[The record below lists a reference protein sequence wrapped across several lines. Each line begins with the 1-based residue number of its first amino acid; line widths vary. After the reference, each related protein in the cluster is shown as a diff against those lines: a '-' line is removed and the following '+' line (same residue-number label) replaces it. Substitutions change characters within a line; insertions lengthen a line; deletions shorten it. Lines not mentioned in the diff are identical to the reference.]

1 MRCNEPVV
9 QGVITQVLTRLSPR
23 FRFTADEYSQQA
35 LRFRL
40 TRCRS
45 RLCIDIEPEE
55 QIANLTAASLT
66 FSTPSSTLF
75 ELFTTSNA
83 VAGDDAY
90 AALCIFYQGMCDVE
104 QLSVGAKL
112 K

>member
-1 MRCNEPVV
+1 MPKSS
-9 QGVITQVLTRLSPR
+9 L
-23 FRFTADEYSQQA
+23 Y
-35 LRFRL
+35 
-40 TRCRS
+40 
-45 RLCIDIEPEE
+45 LCIDIEPEE

-75 ELFTTSNA
+75 ELFTTSNG